1 MKASLRDI
9 SDESPQH
16 SSGIST
22 GSSCISYANTEPV
35 DIIAGVQDAL
45 GKAFASISPISPL
58 TTSPIKELNRDC
70 GFFPPSSNFCGVSR
84 DDRCSGSSCFD
95 NKTYS
100 VLIPSFLVQIM
111 AEGSEVQSQA
121 EMLCDSAYRPS
132 QGDIVIG
139 ADPHPAACQP
149 IISHPEVPSAI
160 ATDMSY
166 QQCTTEPVQFSCA
179 EDSSVSSIIDGSGTI
194 SSCDP
199 VFGVEAGCECT
210 DGVVGSAARLD
221 VQREKAA
228 VCDDNPCYGC
238 VPAPSHSFP
247 PVDDDYQAFQS
258 LVKQSGEDDEHLN
271 KCPEESFTRMSE
283 SFFRPVGPGF
293 TNNIRDGSV
302 SASLQRSPI
311 SANQFTPVITDSGY
325 QSV

>member
-9 SDESPQH
+9 SDVSPQH

-45 GKAFASISPISPL
+45 GKAFAGISPISPL

-70 GFFPPSSNFCGVSR
+70 GFFPPSSNFCGVSH
-84 DDRCSGSSCFD
+84 DDGCSGSSCFD

-100 VLIPSFLVQIM
+100 VLIPSFPVQIM

-132 QGDIVIG
+132 EGDIVIG
-139 ADPHPAACQP
+139 ADPHPTACQR
-149 IISHPEVPSAI
+149 IISHPEVSSVI

-166 QQCTTEPVQFSCA
+166 QQCTTESVQF
-179 EDSSVSSIIDGSGTI
+179 
-194 SSCDP
+194 SCDP
-199 VFGVEAGCECT
+199 VFRVEAGCECT

-221 VQREKAA
+221 VQTEKAA

-258 LVKQSGEDDEHLN
+258 LVKQSGEENEHLN

-283 SFFRPVGPGF
+283 SFFGLVGPSF

-302 SASLQRSPI
+302 SASLQRSPM